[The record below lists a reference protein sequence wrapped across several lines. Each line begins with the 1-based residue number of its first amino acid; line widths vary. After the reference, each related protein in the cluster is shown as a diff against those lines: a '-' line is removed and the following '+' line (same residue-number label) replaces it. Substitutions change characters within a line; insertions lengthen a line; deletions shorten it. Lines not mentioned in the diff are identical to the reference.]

1 MKPRHLL
8 ISPLVPLKLCKKLQ
22 SLLVQEKQD
31 LFKILTCNL
40 ENLQIFKDFLPSHH
54 QSLEVLQITQEEFQ
68 YHLSHAQAK
77 ETFEEICLQISQD
90 EDLAIQKMLDFILQE
105 SIRLQASDIH
115 IENTSLEAQIRI
127 RVDSVMQELFY
138 LSSQHFS
145 LLSSSLKLECS
156 LDIHENRKPQD
167 GRFSRIFNEKIYDFR
182 FSSLPTA
189 KGESLV
195 IRILCKET
203 QEFSLLGLGFPC
215 DLNFDFPHGLVF
227 VTGPTGSGKSTTLYA
242 MLEHIKSIE
251 KKIITLE
258 DPIEYDLELL
268 TQVAI
273 CEKYGFGFTEALR
286 SILRQ
291 DPDVIMVGEI
301 RDQESLSLAIQ
312 ASLTGHLVL
321 STLHTNDALST
332 LERLLDMRAKPYL
345 IASILHLII
354 AQRLVRKLC
363 PHCKSPSTIPPPPN
377 IPPQFSNHIFYQAKG
392 CPKCHFKGF
401 KGRIL
406 LYEILPISKE
416 CKTLIASKAP
426 KQEFFKLLQK
436 EGFVSLFEHGIK
448 QASLGLTSLEE
459 VFRVSHEI

>member
-1 MKPRHLL
+1 M
-8 ISPLVPLKLCKKLQ
+8 
-22 SLLVQEKQD
+22 
-31 LFKILTCNL
+31 
-40 ENLQIFKDFLPSHH
+40 
-54 QSLEVLQITQEEFQ
+54 
-68 YHLSHAQAK
+68 
-77 ETFEEICLQISQD
+77 
-90 EDLAIQKMLDFILQE
+90 
-105 SIRLQASDIH
+105 
-115 IENTSLEAQIRI
+115 
-127 RVDSVMQELFY
+127 MQELFS
-138 LSSQHFS
+138 LNPKHFS

-167 GRFSRIFNEKIYDFR
+167 GRFSRNFDQKIYDFR

-195 IRILCKET
+195 IRILCKEE
-203 QEFSLLGLGFPC
+203 QEFSLSALGFPNN
-215 DLNFDFPHGLVF
+215 LNFDFPYGLVF

-242 MLEHIKSIE
+242 MLEQIKGIE

-258 DPIEYDLELL
+258 DPIEYNLELL

-273 CEKYGFGFTEALR
+273 CEKYGFGFSEALR

-291 DPDVIMVGEI
+291 DPDVIMVGKI

-345 IASILHLII
+345 IASILHLVI

-363 PHCKSPSTIPPPPN
+363 PHCKIPSTIPPPPTLPSN
-377 IPPQFSNHIFYQAKG
+377 FLNHIFYQPKG
-392 CPKCHFKGF
+392 CSKCHFKGF
-401 KGRIL
+401 NGRIL

-416 CKTLIASKAP
+416 CKALIASKAP
-426 KQEFFKLLQK
+426 KKEFLNLLKK
-436 EGFVSLFEHGIK
+436 EGFISLFENGIK

-459 VFRVSHEI
+459 VFRVAHEV